1 MNKQSLLPV
10 LFAVSLSVTAE
21 LAEAHGLKALVT
33 VEGTSLVGSAHLTPR
48 RPLRH
53 ATVTV
58 TDADGNVLATT
69 TTDDAGH
76 FYIEAKRRVDHRIIV
91 DGGDGHVATYTVK
104 ADELPDRLPPSP
116 PTSLPP
122 AGEGS
127 KPSPIATV
135 SPALPTSEADW
146 RTFIDQSIARQ
157 IRPLREQL
165 DAYQEKIWWHDVLG
179 GIGYILG
186 LGGLAFGLAE
196 RQRRMN
202 ASPSTVAGRTQ
213 S

>member
-1 MNKQSLLPV
+1 MSNHALRLVILAVGLLVISEPAWSHKLKV
-10 LFAVSLSVTAE
+10 FAA
-21 LAEAHGLKALVT
+21 A
-33 VEGTSLVGSAHLTPR
+33 EGTHLVGYAYFSPSGRPR
-48 RPLRH
+48 Q
-53 ATVTV
+53 AAVTV
-58 TDADGNVLATT
+58 TDADGNVLATA
-69 TTDDAGH
+69 TTDDEGR
-76 FYIEAKRRVDHRIIV
+76 FEVEAKRRVDHHITV
-91 DGGDGHVATYTVK
+91 GGGDGHVATYTIK
-104 ADELPDRLPPSP
+104 ADELPDHLPPSP

-165 DAYQEKIWWHDVLG
+165 DAYQEKVWWHDVLG

-186 LGGLAFGLAE
+186 LGGLAFGLSE
-196 RQRRMN
+196 RRRRVET
-202 ASPSTVAGRTQ
+202 SHSTETGNNCP
-213 S
+213 